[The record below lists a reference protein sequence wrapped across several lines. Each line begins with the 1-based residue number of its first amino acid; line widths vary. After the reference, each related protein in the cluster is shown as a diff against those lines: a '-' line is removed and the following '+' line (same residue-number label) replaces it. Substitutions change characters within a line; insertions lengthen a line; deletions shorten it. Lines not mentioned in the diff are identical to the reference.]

1 MEKWRTGHMM
11 WHATTTIVFWMYL
24 LCRFCSFLLYNFCV
38 VYIKVT
44 FFFFAFFFILHL
56 CMSVFVLARFDFVFL
71 TFASLSRQCAWRD
84 TQNLLIQIV
93 SPIWATHTVHEE
105 HTAQHSTSNT
115 QHTHMT
121 CTTGKLYHTFAVADS
136 RSGLL
141 DVPERTGW
149 EECFRLLFE
158 YECSAL
164 YI

>member
-44 FFFFAFFFILHL
+44 FFFFLFFLFFICVWVYLFWL
-56 CMSVFVLARFDFVFL
+56 VSTLSFSRSPLFLGSVRGETHRTCSFKSSRRYERHIRFMKS
-71 TFASLSRQCAWRD
+71 TR
-84 TQNLLIQIV
+84 
-93 SPIWATHTVHEE
+93 
-105 HTAQHSTSNT
+105 HSTSNT

>member
-115 QHTHMT
+115 QHTHDMHNRQT
-121 CTTGKLYHTFAVADS
+121 IPHIRCGRFQKWIARCARENRLRRMLSIAV
-136 RSGLL
+136 
-141 DVPERTGW
+141 W
-149 EECFRLLFE
+149 
-158 YECSAL
+158 
-164 YI
+164 IWM